1 MQFEE
6 WKIWFENVLKCKK
19 NRISTLQHVT
29 SHWEVLLQETALWLC
44 TGFRSGFKFWMK
56 VNWFQIGQEALQWQ
70 RVSSKKELHVP
81 TPAYD
86 VRAIVDPWHHGGKT
100 KKNKW
105 IALATHD
112 QSKKYQILKE
122 NLSLYRSSK
131 WTQGSQQVAV
141 WNNKRSLFWNFAPVW
156 DCYKAGKGDLTL
168 F

>member
-1 MQFEE
+1 MWLVIERYCCKKQLCGSALVSEVDSNSE
-6 WKIWFENVLKCKK
+6 WKWI
-19 NRISTLQHVT
+19 
-29 SHWEVLLQETALWLC
+29 
-44 TGFRSGFKFWMK
+44 GFRLVKRHC
-56 VNWFQIGQEALQWQ
+56 NDREFQA
-70 RVSSKKELHVP
+70 RKSSMCLHQLMMSIVH
-81 TPAYD
+81 A
-86 VRAIVDPWHHGGKT
+86 VVDPWHRGGKT
-100 KKNKW
+100 QKNKW

-168 F
+168 C